1 MISNRLSNL
10 SCSEEVFLSEVP
22 VYQDALK
29 AAGYTE
35 QIRYNTLPR
44 TAPKRNRQRK
54 IIWFNPPFC
63 QTVKT
68 NVGAKF
74 LALIDKHFKG
84 TPLGKY
90 FNRKTIK
97 VSYSCLPNL
106 DAIISGHNKKLL
118 KSTIE
123 PQAASAATAAQNCN
137 CRGGLQN
144 CPMNGNCLK
153 SGIIYKAA
161 VKTRS
166 TFEPPTTYI
175 GAAANSF
182 KERYRNHT
190 LSFKHEKYQ
199 HNTSLSK
206 HIWNIKNKGEQFD
219 ISWSIAGR
227 APPYNPISKSCKLC
241 LLEKTLILTTEEKN
255 PLNKRSELLSKCRH
269 RAKYLLSNLKT

>member
-10 SCSEEVFLSEVP
+10 SFSEEVFLSEVP

-123 PQAASAATAAQNCN
+123 PQTASAATAAQNCN

-144 CPMNGNCLK
+144 CPMNGNCLNNV
-153 SGIIYKAA
+153 A
-161 VKTRS
+161 
-166 TFEPPTTYI
+166 
-175 GAAANSF
+175 
-182 KERYRNHT
+182 
-190 LSFKHEKYQ
+190 
-199 HNTSLSK
+199 
-206 HIWNIKNKGEQFD
+206 
-219 ISWSIAGR
+219 
-227 APPYNPISKSCKLC
+227 
-241 LLEKTLILTTEEKN
+241 
-255 PLNKRSELLSKCRH
+255 
-269 RAKYLLSNLKT
+269 